1 MFDVIAFDADDTLWH
16 NESLFQETETKFE
29 VLVSKYST
37 DDVNNFRQRLFETEM
52 RNIRYFGYGVKSF
65 TLSMVETAIEITD
78 GQIPA
83 AEIGQLIALGKAMLD
98 QPVQLLDQV
107 EATVA
112 ELAADSYRLMV
123 ITKGDLLHQQN
134 KVNQSGLTDYFSHIE
149 VVSEKDEPTYQTV
162 LNKYG
167 IPPQQFL
174 MIGNSVRSD
183 VLPVVALGGQA
194 IHIPYRITW
203 QHEQTVDDGHPNGF
217 DRLEH
222 IGQLPA
228 YVRSRRHQS
237 PTSYSVV

>member
-29 VLVSKYST
+29 ELVSKYSAGEAG
-37 DDVNNFRQRLFETEM
+37 NFRQRLFETEM

-149 VVSEKDEPTYQTV
+149 VVSEKDEPTYQTI
-162 LNKYG
+162 LRKYN
-167 IPPQQFL
+167 ISPRQFL
-174 MIGNSVRSD
+174 MIGNSVKSD
-183 VLPVVALGGQA
+183 VLPVVALGGRA
-194 IHIPYRITW
+194 VHIPYHTTW
-203 QHEQTVDDGHPNGF
+203 QHELVADHHSNGF

-222 IGQLPA
+222 IGQLPQ
-228 YVRSRRHQS
+228 YLRSH
-237 PTSYSVV
+237 YI

>member
-149 VVSEKDEPTYQTV
+149 VVSEKDEPTYQAI
-162 LNKYG
+162 LGKYN
-167 IPPQQFL
+167 ISPQQFL
-174 MIGNSVRSD
+174 MIGNSVKSD
-183 VLPVVALGGQA
+183 VLPVVALGGRA
-194 IHIPYRITW
+194 IHIPYHTTW
-203 QHEQTVDDGHPNGF
+203 QHELTAEHHPNGF

-222 IGQLPA
+222 IGQLPQ
-228 YVRSRRHQS
+228 YLRSH
-237 PTSYSVV
+237 YI